1 MASAEAGVA
10 ATENTRKS
18 ASPASAIIAA
28 ALALPGVMAHAETAP
43 EEGTLSVKYLHYQDE
58 QPGLKR
64 VKVSAPSLYLLAP
77 LSPRWAIEGSA
88 VSDAVSGASPRYHT
102 AISGASKMRDERH
115 AGDAK
120 ITHYDGHNSYGV
132 GVALSG
138 EHDYQ
143 GRSVSFDAALGS
155 EDSNRTWNL
164 GLGVSSDKISSRDN
178 LLLHEKRHTTEAMVG
193 VTQAISTVDLLQV
206 NLSYNRGS
214 GYFSDPYKSLDVRP
228 RERNQSILLTRWNHH
243 FVSLGSTLR
252 WSYRY
257 YRDTF
262 GIRAHTAAAEWVQ
275 PLNSHWT
282 LTPDLRLYTQSA
294 ASFYFDPVYDP
305 NVGAPYPVGYFTQP
319 PTYSSAD
326 QRLSA
331 FGAVTVGV
339 KLAWQPQ
346 RDWLFDLKVDSYKQH
361 SNWRVGGAGSTGLA
375 PFSATTVQVG
385 ASTHF

>member
-1 MASAEAGVA
+1 MA
-10 ATENTRKS
+10 ATENTRKG
-18 ASPASAIIAA
+18 ASPAGAIIAA
-28 ALALPGVMAHAETAP
+28 ALTLPGVMAHAETAP

-64 VKVSAPSLYLLAP
+64 VQVSAPSVYLLAP
-77 LSPRWAIEGSA
+77 LSPRWVIEGSA

-102 AISGASKMRDERH
+102 AISGASKMQDKRQ

-120 ITHYDGHNSYGV
+120 LTHYDGRNSYGV

-143 GRSVSFDAALGS
+143 GRSVSVDAAFGS

-164 GLGVSSDKISSRDN
+164 GLGLSSDKISSRDN
-178 LLLHEKRHTTEAMVG
+178 LLLHEKRHTTEMLVG
-193 VTQAISTVDLLQV
+193 VTQALSTVDLVQV
-206 NLSYNRGS
+206 NLSFNRGT

-228 RERNQSILLTRWNHH
+228 NARNQSILLTRWNHH
-243 FVSLGSTLR
+243 FVGLGSTLR
-252 WSYRY
+252 ASYRY
-257 YRDTF
+257 YSDTF
-262 GIRAHTAAAEWVQ
+262 GIRAHTVGAEWVQ
-275 PLNSHWT
+275 PLGARWT
-282 LTPDLRLYTQSA
+282 LTPALRLYSQSA

-305 NVGAPYPVGYFTQP
+305 NIGAPYPAGYFTKP

-331 FGAVTVGV
+331 FGAVTAGV
-339 KLAWQPQ
+339 KLAWQAQ
-346 RDWLFDLKVDSYKQH
+346 RNWLFDLKFDRYQQRS
-361 SNWRVGGAGSTGLA
+361 SWRVGGTGSIGLA